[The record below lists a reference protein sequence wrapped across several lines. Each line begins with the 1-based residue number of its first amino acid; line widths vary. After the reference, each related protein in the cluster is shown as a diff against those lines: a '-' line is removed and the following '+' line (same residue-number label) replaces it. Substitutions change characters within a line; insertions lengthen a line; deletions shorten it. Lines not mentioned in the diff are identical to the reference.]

1 VVDPGLPPPP
11 PGNGGGRGRGGNND
25 EFEALIVVGDV
36 DNPAAG
42 DDELVDI
49 IEDLLNGDDEI
60 DTDTADDADDAD
72 DVEEDFDAVII
83 SSSVAANVVNNE
95 YADVEIPVVV
105 MDAATYPEMDMTDDQ
120 LNQDFGVVQANE
132 IEIQDE
138 NDEIAE
144 AANLEEDDDIEISNN
159 NIAVGFG
166 EPDNDAEDV
175 ASIVNEDNQS
185 VLFYYDQGAEL
196 VNEDEAEELRLG
208 FFVQEQNINDLQGD
222 AEDLLEAVLLFA
234 ITGDAEEN

>member
-11 PGNGGGRGRGGNND
+11 PNPGRGRGGNGD
-25 EFEALIVVGDV
+25 EFEALVVVGNV
-36 DNPAAG
+36 DNPNAG
-42 DDELVDI
+42 DDEIVDI

-83 SSSVAANVVNNE
+83 SSSVDANTVNNE
-95 YADVEIPVVV
+95 YADVEIPVMV

-144 AANLEEDDDIEISNN
+144 AADLEEDDDIEISNN

-166 EPDNDAEDV
+166 EPDNDAEDIATV
-175 ASIVNEDNQS
+175 VDEDDQS
-185 VLFYYDQGAEL
+185 VLFYYDQGSDL
-196 VNEDEAEELRLG
+196 VNDDEAEELRLG
-208 FFVQEQNINDLQGD
+208 IFVQEQDIQDLAGD
-222 AEDLLEAVLLFA
+222 GEDLLEAALLFV
-234 ITGDAEEN
+234 ITGDAEEP